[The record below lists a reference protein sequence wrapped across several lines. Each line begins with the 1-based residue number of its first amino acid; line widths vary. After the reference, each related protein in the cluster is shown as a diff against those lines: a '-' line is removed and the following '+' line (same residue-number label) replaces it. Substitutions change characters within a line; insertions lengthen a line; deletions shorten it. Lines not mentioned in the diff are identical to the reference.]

1 MTSRAGRSALRQLEW
16 GAAGLLSLFMVW
28 VHGERLAHAGAMWRD
43 EAAAVNLA
51 TLPSLRDVYRLFPH
65 EAFPL
70 AVPLSIRLYARVA
83 GDSDAALRGFGMA
96 IGLALAGALWV
107 SARAAG
113 RTLPLLSLA
122 LLGSSAPFV
131 VFGDSLR
138 GYGLGS
144 LCIVLGFA
152 ALAWLL
158 ARPAP
163 WPAAAALIALIGAVQ
178 CLLGNAALVAALCVA
193 AAVAALAGGL
203 RRVAMAAMGCGLA
216 AALSLL
222 PYAAPLRAAGSWNV
236 VVVYHAGLVLIAR
249 VLLAALGPA
258 AWVWLPLIAL
268 AVVGTAWELARG
280 RRSPAAGDAAPMPS
294 AAARTMTAPADRAGE
309 SAAGGV
315 SRDVRLFAVLAI
327 IMGIAA
333 QLWFLDFLAYTPRA
347 WYDLPLLALVACALE
362 PLVAGLGRAA
372 RFRGCAR
379 WVRLALALLLAGAML
394 PSELPRLRMRMTNAD
409 LVAGR
414 LAAEAAAGDL
424 VVVSPWYFGV
434 SFQRYYH
441 GPAAWVTLPD
451 ISDHTIHRYDLL
463 KARLASARP
472 IDDVLASVR
481 RTLAAGRRV
490 WLVGQLRVPPRDQA
504 PPVFPPAPATPWG
517 WNDYPYGISW
527 GLQLGA
533 LLRDHAGSLA
543 VVPVPAADPVSSLE
557 RLTLAVASGW
567 RSGEMNIR

>member
-1 MTSRAGRSALRQLEW
+1 MNSREGRSALRQLEW

-51 TLPSLRDVYRLFPH
+51 TLPALRDVYRLFPH

-70 AVPLSIRLYARVA
+70 AVPLSIRLYAGVA
-83 GDSDAALRGFGMA
+83 GEGDAALRGLGMA

-122 LLGSSAPFV
+122 LLGGNAPFV

-152 ALAWLL
+152 ALARLL
-158 ARPAP
+158 APRSPAVAAAANRQGQSGP
-163 WPAAAALIALIGAVQ
+163 ADLATWRPAAAALIALVGGVQ

-193 AAVAALAGGL
+193 AAGAALAGGR
-203 RRVAMAAMGCGLA
+203 RRVALAAMGCGLV

-222 PYAAPLRAAGSWNV
+222 PYAAPLRAAASWNV
-236 VVVYHAGLVLIAR
+236 VVVYHAGMWLIAR
-249 VLLAALGPA
+249 VLLAALGPV
-258 AWVWLPLIAL
+258 AWVWLVLIAL
-268 AVVGTAWELARG
+268 ATAGTAWELARG
-280 RRSPAAGDAAPMPS
+280 WRRPV
-294 AAARTMTAPADRAGE
+294 
-309 SAAGGV
+309 AGG
-315 SRDVRLFAVLAI
+315 DGGLADGVRLFAVLTIAL
-327 IMGIAA
+327 GIAA

-362 PLVAGLGRAA
+362 VLVAGIDRA
-372 RFRGCAR
+372 RFGLCAR
-379 WVRLALALLLAGAML
+379 WVRLALALLLAAAVL

-424 VVVSPWYFGV
+424 VVVSPWYYGV

-441 GPAAWVTLPD
+441 GPAVWVTLPD
-451 ISDHTIHRYDLL
+451 IPDHRIHRYDLL
-463 KARLASARP
+463 KVRLASPRP

-490 WLVGQLRVPPRDQA
+490 WLVGQLRVPPRGLA
-504 PPVFPPAPATPWG
+504 PPVFAPAPATPWG

-533 LLRDHAGSLA
+533 LLRDHAGSLT
-543 VVPVPAADPVSSLE
+543 VVPVPSADPVSSLE
-557 RLTLAVASGW
+557 RLTLAAAAGW
-567 RSGEMNIR
+567 RP